1 MIVYRTNKIT
11 EPEKILKINEK
22 LDKIGNMYKSLI
34 GKEINDY
41 AKKIGFPML
50 FSVIIDLKLVGKTK
64 DEAKL
69 LG

>member
-1 MIVYRTNKIT
+1 MILYRTNKIA

-22 LDKIGNMYKSLI
+22 LDKIGNRYKSLI

-41 AKKIGFPML
+41 AKKIGFSML